1 MGSRNASLQGGDIG
15 LHLSGHSAS
24 VAGHLVGVAG
34 ELVVGLLEA
43 LGSLSLEG
51 KKSTALVGNSVA
63 DSIGSTTLLTVDL
76 PVEAGTG
83 GGGLAVVAG
92 ENSVEGSEAAVGPL
106 HRLLQVLL
114 GVLSGS
120 TDSVEHLLLELGTS
134 SLVLHVQGVDGAGGR
149 LAERADHG
157 GDTGGELSLVLLVD
171 ALHLLLNSD
180 GTLLTLLDGN
190 GDGMADVALV
200 GGLHGL
206 EHGTATG
213 RLDSVGGHDTS
224 ELVDA
229 VLLLLGGA
237 HSDGVHAGKTTSEGG
252 LGTTKGIH
260 GIELGTTSVGH
271 LLLVG
276 TTLHL
281 SVLGEGS
288 VQLVGRT
295 TQVVSGVT
303 TVLGHLVTD
312 LVHVHGEGVGHALH
326 ATESVSLVLSHEGAE
341 LLVLLDVLVVTLVA
355 ELHHAHKL
363 SMGVA
368 VDLGL
373 LELVAGNSVL
383 EGGHASV
390 ELGSLATGSGGG
402 LHETNLE
409 LSAGSVDTGSSLL
422 LGVGDVLDSL
432 GEALV
437 LEGLLGAEGSVHTGG
452 SSLEHHVGVVAV
464 LGHASTNLA
473 ELGRSG
479 RSDGTDLVVRKV
491 AERLV
496 LGSCLGSELGATL
509 LGLLVHVGHLV
520 VKASHGLLE
529 VLAGL
534 LGVLA
539 DLGSVGSDVAVG
551 LLDLGVGGRSES
563 GESTLLVEH
572 GNLKAAGSGTFV
584 LTHDLAGLARATDGG
599 AVTLVSELSLGSKL
613 GLDTTHVAVQGSLG
627 TASIHGHLGKKLFL
641 HGSA

>member
-51 KKSTALVGNSVA
+51 KKGTILGSNGVA
-63 DSIGSTTLLTVDL
+63 DSVGSTTLLTVDL

-134 SLVLHVQGVDGAGGR
+134 RLVLHVQGVDGAGGR

-157 GDTGGELSLVLLVD
+157 GDTGGQLSLVLLVD

-180 GTLLTLLDGN
+180 GPMLTLLDGN

-206 EHGTATG
+206 EHGTATR

-224 ELVDA
+224 EFVDA
-229 VLLLLGGA
+229 LLLLLGGA

-281 SVLGEGS
+281 S
-288 VQLVGRT
+288 
-295 TQVVSGVT
+295 
-303 TVLGHLVTD
+303 
-312 LVHVHGEGVGHALH
+312 
-326 ATESVSLVLSHEGAE
+326 
-341 LLVLLDVLVVTLVA
+341 
-355 ELHHAHKL
+355 
-363 SMGVA
+363 
-368 VDLGL
+368 
-373 LELVAGNSVL
+373 
-383 EGGHASV
+383 
-390 ELGSLATGSGGG
+390 
-402 LHETNLE
+402 
-409 LSAGSVDTGSSLL
+409 
-422 LGVGDVLDSL
+422 
-432 GEALV
+432 
-437 LEGLLGAEGSVHTGG
+437 
-452 SSLEHHVGVVAV
+452 
-464 LGHASTNLA
+464 
-473 ELGRSG
+473 
-479 RSDGTDLVVRKV
+479 
-491 AERLV
+491 
-496 LGSCLGSELGATL
+496 
-509 LGLLVHVGHLV
+509 
-520 VKASHGLLE
+520 
-529 VLAGL
+529 
-534 LGVLA
+534 
-539 DLGSVGSDVAVG
+539 
-551 LLDLGVGGRSES
+551 
-563 GESTLLVEH
+563 
-572 GNLKAAGSGTFV
+572 
-584 LTHDLAGLARATDGG
+584 
-599 AVTLVSELSLGSKL
+599 
-613 GLDTTHVAVQGSLG
+613 
-627 TASIHGHLGKKLFL
+627 
-641 HGSA
+641 